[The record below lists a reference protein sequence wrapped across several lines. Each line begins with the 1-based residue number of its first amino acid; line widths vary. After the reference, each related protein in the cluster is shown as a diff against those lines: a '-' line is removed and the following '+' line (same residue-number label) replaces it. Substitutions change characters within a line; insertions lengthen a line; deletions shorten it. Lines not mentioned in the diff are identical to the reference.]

1 MNKTVSREPLKME
14 NYLIYPKYILS
25 YLYLPI
31 KKGGVT
37 EQPQSPRI
45 LS

>member
-1 MNKTVSREPLKME
+1 MNKTVFREPLKME